1 MVNHKDN
8 ELFPLWVWKF
18 TVEFFNCL
26 PYEVL
31 FNFFFLFGR
40 LVDAHVF
47 SFVVAKA
54 LVTEI
59 EKLKKLSST
68 GCLDVEKILQLFM
81 ESSKVVIMQHP
92 CKLLLQFL

>member
-1 MVNHKDN
+1 M
-8 ELFPLWVWKF
+8 KF
-18 TVEFFNCL
+18 CL
-26 PYEVL
+26 I
-31 FNFFFLFGR
+31 FFFFFGR
-40 LVDAHVF
+40 LVDTRVF

-81 ESSKVVIMQHP
+81 ESSKVVIMQHHP